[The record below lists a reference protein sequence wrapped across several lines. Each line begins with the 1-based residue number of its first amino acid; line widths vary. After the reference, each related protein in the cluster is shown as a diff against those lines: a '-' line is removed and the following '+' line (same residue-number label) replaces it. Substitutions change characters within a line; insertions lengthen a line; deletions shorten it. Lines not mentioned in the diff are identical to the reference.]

1 MHFFPKTCYIMP
13 KKRKTKRKPKIK
25 IAENVSSA
33 LEILCRN
40 KSLSEISRDSGVSAS
55 FLSRLRSGEAN
66 FEEMKISTIEKI
78 FPYARIDI
86 SGTGATATAG
96 GIPLSRAEEKLVE
109 VFRTIPEEFRLE
121 AVLEMAKFAPLK
133 SRAVD
138 PATKNKIS

>member
-1 MHFFPKTCYIMP
+1 MP

-109 VFRTIPEEFRLE
+109 VFRTIPEEFRLKE
-121 AVLEMAKFAPLK
+121 FPGLAPGDKRRNDQKYRLTEDIEHIPYY
-133 SRAVD
+133 RGRG
-138 PATKNKIS
+138 

>member
-1 MHFFPKTCYIMP
+1 MP

-25 IAENVSSA
+25 IADVLASA
-33 LEILCRN
+33 LDVLMRN
-40 KSLSEISRDSGVSAS
+40 KSLAEIARDAGVSTS
-55 FLSRLRSGEAN
+55 YLCRLRTRDA
-66 FEEMKISTIEKI
+66 KIESMTVSSIEKI

>member
-1 MHFFPKTCYIMP
+1 MP

>member
-1 MHFFPKTCYIMP
+1 MLYYA

-121 AVLEMAKFAPLK
+121 DVLEMANFEQLK